1 MTSYKRYV
9 QINLDYQAGLEQLAE
24 EAVEVA
30 HVALKLIRAGGLT
43 ANPTPVTEDEAEKRL
58 IEELGDVLIVCK
70 ALEIELPDIEDSPKW
85 ERWAK
90 RLGAE

>member
-1 MTSYKRYV
+1 MTNYKRYV

-30 HVALKLIRAGGLT
+30 HAALKLIRALELT
-43 ANPTPVTEDEAEKRL
+43 ANFTPITEAEKKL
-58 IEELGDVLIVCK
+58 IEELGDVLMVCE
-70 ALEIELPDIEDSPKW
+70 ALEIDPPNIENSPKW
-85 ERWAK
+85 EPWAK